1 MLDDKCCGTC
11 KYHYH
16 KNIGDGW
23 ECVNDRSEYFADWTE
38 YSDSCDEWEGREQ
51 MKYKVGDK
59 VRVRKDLVCGEQY
72 GELFVRDSMCNICGE
87 TVTIDTIY
95 DRFYRIVECEYC
107 WTDEMFEGLVEDE
120 LTAEEAIK
128 IFGKICCETRCTD
141 ECPIYKA
148 KKGMSCRKFRKDKP
162 EEVLEIL
169 KQRKKEHEKK
179 EIKTEIVDLIK
190 VMKEV
195 CDDETCIY
203 AYEIDT
209 NEEDVDEKMNE
220 LVKQYYEE
228 NGGKIYA
235 KFERLCRVKS

>member
-1 MLDDKCCGTC
+1 
-11 KYHYH
+11 
-16 KNIGDGW
+16 
-23 ECVNDRSEYFADWTE
+23 
-38 YSDSCDEWEGREQ
+38 

-59 VRVRKDLVCGEQY
+59 VRVRRDLEENKTYGGWDALEDMVKMRGE
-72 GELFVRDSMCNICGE
+72 I
-87 TVTIDTIY
+87 VTIKRVRSSAY
-95 DRFYRIVECEYC
+95 ELEEKGLM
-107 WTDEMFEGLVEDE
+107 WTDEMFEGLVEEE

-128 IFGKICCETRCTD
+128 LKSEMCGKGDYCSKCKFSLSNNTEGIYCD
-141 ECPIYKA
+141 EFLA
-148 KKGMSCRKFRKDKP
+148 KHP
-162 EEVLEIL
+162 EQFVEFI
-169 KQRKKEHEKK
+169 KQRKKDHEKK

-195 CDDETCIY
+195 CADETCIY

-220 LVKQYYEE
+220 LVKQYYEK

>member
-1 MLDDKCCGTC
+1 
-11 KYHYH
+11 
-16 KNIGDGW
+16 
-23 ECVNDRSEYFADWTE
+23 
-38 YSDSCDEWEGREQ
+38 

-59 VRVRKDLVCGEQY
+59 VRVREDLKEAEKY
-72 GELFVRDSMCNICGE
+72 GLLCAIDEMIKKK
-87 TVTIDTIY
+87 TVTIAYVY
-95 DRFYRIVECEYC
+95 DGYYGIKEDVFM

-120 LTAEEAIK
+120 LTAEEAI
-128 IFGKICCETRCTD
+128 ILRSEMCGNTSCCDCKLSGRNNGTGISCNEFS
-141 ECPIYKA
+141 
-148 KKGMSCRKFRKDKP
+148 KKYP
-162 EEVLEIL
+162 ERVIEIL
-169 KQRKKEHEKK
+169 KQQKKTHEKK
-179 EIKTEIVDLIK
+179 EIKTEIVDFIK

-203 AYEIDT
+203 AYEIDI